1 MELIRSANHTRE
13 SEKRTAT
20 QRLELVSEE
29 FWAWATTHATTM
41 THNSWRGHQSP
52 VIWSF
57 SHLLSQAITPIEID
71 IHSPST
77 SYSSRLFLYFSNLRW
92 SSYRQI
98 TEVDLF
104 IYLLLL
110 FLAFGEGG
118 ELSKKGLGS
127 MNNNKHDEMKKN
139 EREVLEND
147 ELLTFVWLTTLLTWG
162 SFSC

>member
-1 MELIRSANHTRE
+1 MEPIRSANHTSE

-20 QRLELVSEE
+20 QRLELVLEE

-41 THNSWRGHQSP
+41 THNSWLGHQLP

-104 IYLLLL
+104 IYYYYYYYWLLERKESFLSKAWDLWTTINMMKWRRMNKRCRKMMNYLLL
-110 FLAFGEGG
+110 FG
-118 ELSKKGLGS
+118 
-127 MNNNKHDEMKKN
+127 
-139 EREVLEND
+139 
-147 ELLTFVWLTTLLTWG
+147 
-162 SFSC
+162 

>member
-1 MELIRSANHTRE
+1 MEPIRSANHTSE

-20 QRLELVSEE
+20 QRLELVLEE

-41 THNSWRGHQSP
+41 THNSWLGHQLP

-77 SYSSRLFLYFSNLRW
+77 SYSSRLFLSFSNLRW

-104 IYLLLL
+104 IYYYYYYYWLLERKESFLRKAWDLWTTINMMKWRRMNKRCRKMMNYLLL
-110 FLAFGEGG
+110 FG
-118 ELSKKGLGS
+118 
-127 MNNNKHDEMKKN
+127 
-139 EREVLEND
+139 
-147 ELLTFVWLTTLLTWG
+147 
-162 SFSC
+162 

>member
-1 MELIRSANHTRE
+1 MEPIRSANHTSE

-20 QRLELVSEE
+20 QRLELVLEE

-41 THNSWRGHQSP
+41 THNSWKGHQSP
-52 VIWSF
+52 VIWYF

-77 SYSSRLFLYFSNLRW
+77 SYSSRLFLSFSNLRW

-104 IYLLLL
+104 IYYYYYYYWLLERKESFLSKAWDLWTTINMMKWRRMNKRCRKMMNYLLL
-110 FLAFGEGG
+110 FG
-118 ELSKKGLGS
+118 
-127 MNNNKHDEMKKN
+127 
-139 EREVLEND
+139 
-147 ELLTFVWLTTLLTWG
+147 
-162 SFSC
+162 